1 MSFSGLGGELRGGKR
16 LEERIREAQKMGF
29 QRIIVPKASASKFSK
44 TRTTTATMQ
53 PATVTTGEKISNAK
67 SSVIECRTLFDVLA
81 VAFVHPEVSQTLS
94 SKRRRK
100 PGAASAAAA
109 AVVGLHGPSRHF
121 RSPREA
127 SEEEVVDYFNECE
140 EVE

>member
-1 MSFSGLGGELRGGKR
+1 MRGGKR

-29 QRIIVPKASASKFSK
+29 QRIIVPKASASKFSATSK
-44 TRTTTATMQ
+44 TQ
-53 PATVTTGEKISNAK
+53 PAGGDTISNAK

-109 AVVGLHGPSRHF
+109 AAAVVGLHGPSRHF